1 MLSGSTGKT
10 AKIVIYDKRRVNG
23 GNNYFSPGQRWV
35 HKLVHIYRY
44 LFTVISTVQFGGI
57 IFQVKGIGGNNE
69 S

>member
-1 MLSGSTGKT
+1 MLSGSTEKI

-23 GNNYFSPGQRWV
+23 GNNYFSSGQRWV

-44 LFTVISTVQFGGI
+44 LFTVISTVPFAGI